1 MIDTNVYEFSRA
13 CGGIIFN
20 VDEQIKI
27 SKVVINDKKA
37 ENNCCYAAIK
47 GALNDGNDF
56 SEFALKNGAKIVLT
70 DDKKKGNAFPR
81 IEVEDVRAALMK
93 GARYYREKELKR
105 VYAVSGSVGKTTVK
119 DMLYSILKNK
129 YKVMKTPENQNN
141 LLGVPLTLLSNADS
155 DTAVIEAGISVA
167 GEMDKLG
174 HMIQPDVAVITNI
187 ENMHAETLGS
197 KENTANEKLRLLE
210 YLKKGG
216 KAVLLYDEPFLRSWE
231 SDSAQITYVSE
242 RNRQANLSLGK
253 CVTSAEG
260 TRFDVMKGDKELL
273 NDVYVPIVGK
283 HNALCALLAIAA
295 AENDVS
301 EAEIRKGL
309 SEVETSNLR
318 QKILKIGEC
327 TVLLDAYNAGP
338 KSCAAAL
345 DSFDALCRAEREKKK
360 VIAFGSMLELGEISA
375 EEHYKLGYK
384 TAKYAPDK
392 LIIYGDEAEN
402 MVFGAEAGGLTK
414 SQIAYFKTDKKADA
428 VAFFQSEC
436 ECTSIALLKG
446 SRAMRM
452 EDFV

>member
-1 MIDTNVYEFSRA
+1 M
-13 CGGIIFN
+13 
-20 VDEQIKI
+20 
-27 SKVVINDKKA
+27 
-37 ENNCCYAAIK
+37 
-47 GALNDGNDF
+47 
-56 SEFALKNGAKIVLT
+56 
-70 DDKKKGNAFPR
+70 
-81 IEVEDVRAALMK
+81 
-93 GARYYREKELKR
+93 
-105 VYAVSGSVGKTTVK
+105 YAVSGSVGKTTVK

-141 LLGVPLTLLSNADS
+141 LLGVPLTLLSNVDS

-174 HMIQPDVAVITNI
+174 QMIQPDVAIITNI
-187 ENMHAETLGS
+187 ENMHACTLGS
-197 KENTANEKLRLLE
+197 KENTAKEKLRLLE
-210 YLKKGG
+210 YLKNGG
-216 KAVLLYDEPFLRSWE
+216 RAVLLHDEPLLREWKSN
-231 SDSAQITYVSE
+231 SAQITYVSE
-242 RNRQANLSLGK
+242 SNRQAHFSLGK

-260 TRFDVMKGDKELL
+260 TYFDVMKGDKTLFKDL
-273 NDVYVPIVGK
+273 FVPIVGK

-295 AENDVS
+295 AEKDAS

-318 QKILKIGEC
+318 QKVLKIGER

-345 DSFDALCRAEREKKK
+345 DSFDALCRDEQGKKK

-392 LIIYGDEAEN
+392 LIIYGDEAES

-414 SQIAYFKTDKKADA
+414 KQIAYFKTDEKSDA
-428 VAFFQSEC
+428 IELFQSES
-436 ECTSIALLKG
+436 ECPSISLLKG

-452 EDFV
+452 EEFV